1 METRKQTIETSIQYR
16 ALDVKRDAIDAE
28 ARTVELAFSS
38 EAPVERYFGIE
49 ILDHDPSSI
58 RLGRLNQRGPVLVD
72 HDPTDHVGV
81 VESVSVDADRKARAV
96 VRFGKSARAE
106 EIFNDV
112 VDGIRGNVSVG
123 YRIHRMIEEGTGKQ
137 TTMRVMDWEPL
148 EISIVSI
155 PADAEGAGIGRSA
168 EETFD
173 TVIER
178 EVEPTSIE
186 IKETAMSD
194 VSTAAP
200 SADDVRKSELGRI
213 REIESLGNL
222 HGQTE
227 MAREFISNGKSLDAF
242 RAELLKKIETRKVA
256 GPEGA
261 ESSIGMSDKEVRSY
275 SLVRA
280 INAMVTRDWSDA
292 GLELEASRAVA
303 EKIGKKA
310 QGIYLPMD
318 VMSRD
323 LTVGTNSAGGYTVG
337 TDMMGGSFIDLLRN
351 RMMVMQMGA
360 RLMTGLNGNV
370 AIPRQSGG
378 ATAYWVAENGA
389 ITESGQTF
397 DQVTMSP
404 KTIGALTDISRR
416 LLLQSSV
423 DVEALVRDDLA
434 TTIALALDLAAINGS
449 GSSNQPTGI
458 LNTSGI
464 GDVAGGTNGLA
475 PTFAHMVE
483 LETDVATANADIGA
497 LGYLTN
503 AKVRGKLKQTE
514 KASST
519 GQFVWDG
526 NGVNGYNAM
535 VSNQVPSTLD
545 KGTST
550 GVCSAIIFGNWNDL
564 IVGQWGA
571 GIDVMVDPYT
581 GGAAGTVRVRAMQD
595 VDIAV
600 RHAASFSAMQDALT
614 A

>member
-1 METRKQTIETSIQYR
+1 VETRKQTIETQIQYR
-16 ALDVKRDAIDAE
+16 ALDVKRDAIDAD

-38 EAPVERYFGIE
+38 EAPVERYFGTE
-49 ILDHDPSSI
+49 ILDHSPSSI

-96 VRFGKSARAE
+96 VRFGKSARAQ

-123 YRIHRMIEEGTGKQ
+123 YRIHRMIEEGNGKQ
-137 TTMRVMDWEPL
+137 PTMRVMDWEPL

-155 PADAEGAGIGRSA
+155 PADAEGAGIGRAA

-194 VSTAAP
+194 VTPAAP
-200 SADDVRKSELGRI
+200 SADDVRKGELARI
-213 REIESLGNL
+213 REIETLGDL
-222 HGQTE
+222 HGQKD
-227 MAREFISNGKSLDAF
+227 MARDFISNGKSLDAF

-256 GPEGA
+256 GPESSA
-261 ESSIGMSDKEVRSY
+261 EIGMSDKEVRSY

-303 EKIGKKA
+303 DKVGKKA

-318 VMSRD
+318 VMARD

-378 ATAYWVAENGA
+378 ATAYWVAENGS

>member
-378 ATAYWVAENGA
+378 ATAYWVAENGS

-483 LETDVATANADIGA
+483 LETDVATANADMGA

-564 IVGQWGA
+564 IIGQWGA

>member
-1 METRKQTIETSIQYR
+1 
-16 ALDVKRDAIDAE
+16 
-28 ARTVELAFSS
+28 
-38 EAPVERYFGIE
+38 
-49 ILDHDPSSI
+49 
-58 RLGRLNQRGPVLVD
+58 
-72 HDPTDHVGV
+72 
-81 VESVSVDADRKARAV
+81 
-96 VRFGKSARAE
+96 
-106 EIFNDV
+106 
-112 VDGIRGNVSVG
+112 
-123 YRIHRMIEEGTGKQ
+123 
-137 TTMRVMDWEPL
+137 
-148 EISIVSI
+148 
-155 PADAEGAGIGRSA
+155 
-168 EETFD
+168 
-173 TVIER
+173 
-178 EVEPTSIE
+178 
-186 IKETAMSD
+186 
-194 VSTAAP
+194 
-200 SADDVRKSELGRI
+200 
-213 REIESLGNL
+213 
-222 HGQTE
+222 
-227 MAREFISNGKSLDAF
+227 
-242 RAELLKKIETRKVA
+242 
-256 GPEGA
+256 
-261 ESSIGMSDKEVRSY
+261 
-275 SLVRA
+275 
-280 INAMVTRDWSDA
+280 MVTRDWSDA

-303 EKIGKKA
+303 DKVGKKA

-318 VMSRD
+318 VMARD
-323 LTVGTNSAGGYTVG
+323 LTAGTNSAGGYTVG

-434 TTIALALDLAAINGS
+434 STIALALDLAAINGS

-564 IVGQWGA
+564 IIGQWGA